1 MVDLKINW
9 HRSIN
14 FGDQLNPY
22 LINHFLGY
30 WPQKYEIWSEIEGR
44 HEDLTEPHIMLLGSI
59 LNEAN
64 RFTTVVGAG
73 FVSESSVC
81 ISKPNFLSVRG
92 KLTLERILNLY
103 GKNQHNIFLGD
114 PALSL
119 PKIFSP
125 NADKKYGLGIIPHLI
140 DEDFVRKKFKDCRI
154 ISLKMNSSTTEEIE
168 RIITEI
174 NECETTISS
183 SLHGLIISH
192 SYGIPSLW
200 AEFSDNVIGK
210 GFKFKDYFSNHIDS
224 LEDLANIL
232 PVNLRSGMSGY
243 CYEDLAEMSRNFSV
257 RINQKEI
264 ENNYDFYKLF
274 FTNINK

>member
-1 MVDLKINW
+1 MQDLKINW

-30 WPQKYEIWSEIEGR
+30 WPEKYEIWNEEEGR
-44 HEDLTEPHIMLLGSI
+44 HEKLVDPHIMLLGSI

-64 RFTTVVGAG
+64 QFTTVVGAG
-73 FVSESSVC
+73 FVSESSRC
-81 ISKPNFLSVRG
+81 ISKPKFLSVRG
-92 KLTLERILNLY
+92 KLTIERIQKLY
-103 GKNQHNIFLGD
+103 GNIENIFIGD

-119 PKIFSP
+119 PKIYSP
-125 NADKKYGLGIIPHLI
+125 DVEKKYSIGIIPHLI
-140 DEDFVRKKFKDCRI
+140 DEDLVRSKFSDFRI
-154 ISLKMNSSTTEEIE
+154 ISLKTNFSTTEEIE

-174 NECETTISS
+174 NECEVTISS

-210 GFKFKDYFSNHIDS
+210 GFKFMDYFSNYVNS
-224 LEDLANIL
+224 LEDLTNIH
-232 PVNLRSGMSGY
+232 PVDLRNGMSSHS
-243 CYEDLAEMSRNFSV
+243 YEELLKKTREFPIYID
-257 RINQKEI
+257 QKEI
-264 ENNYDFYKLF
+264 DDNYDFYRSF
-274 FTNINK
+274 FASINK